1 MRPLPIFDNPN
12 YRGSGKLKDKIA
24 IITGG
29 DSGLGRACSIAF
41 VKEGAKVVIPY
52 YNETRD
58 ANDTKEYIERLGGEC
73 LLIKGDIT
81 DHDFCKEIVKK
92 TIDKF
97 DVDEKPIKQLDKII
111 IGKYSDAPDYLKDNE
126 YIKNGYLINCHSLK
140 LVLRSLFVCSN
151 ETINIWSHLL
161 GCIISILLIVLT
173 VMFLK
178 TSLIRELSQTEYED
192 LQVKVNETI
201 IPWSSELRRHKLS
214 EIGKINSNVCS
225 VIDNI
230 LSNTDNLVSNY
241 GTKFT
246 TITIIENF
254 IENTKKLINKI
265 VNIFSSDS
273 NILDD
278 ITTKW
283 EICVNKIISYIKYDM
298 DDIIKIKGE
307 NIGRWPLFIMLS
319 AAIVCFGFST
329 SFHWFSIYS
338 KNLYSLLCRL
348 DYAGITFLIPGSCY
362 PPYFYFYYCE
372 RCK

>member
-1 MRPLPIFDNPN
+1 MSLYQNIETEKNK
-12 YRGSGKLKDKIA
+12 GEEKEVKSLK
-24 IITGG
+24 
-29 DSGLGRACSIAF
+29 
-41 VKEGAKVVIPY
+41 
-52 YNETRD
+52 N
-58 ANDTKEYIERLGGEC
+58 
-73 LLIKGDIT
+73 
-81 DHDFCKEIVKK
+81 KK

-173 VMFLK
+173 AMFLK